1 MKRTGHDGKLTGSVF
16 SPTKEVEYFRRNRLK
31 TENLLRRV
39 ARGKEPQEQR
49 EEKSVRARGLPDTAA
64 SRPLTG

>member
-31 TENLLRRV
+31 TENLLRRA
-39 ARGKEPQEQR
+39 ARGNSGK
-49 EEKSVRARGLPDTAA
+49 KKASARGDCRTQKHPA
-64 SRPLTG
+64 P